1 MEMVRRI
8 TSEDHADKWL
18 FFRMNSANQGFGVEL
33 GPIFCK
39 RIIKRWETEGQVIGH
54 RVRGNF
60 EEWFIL

>member
-1 MEMVRRI
+1 MEMIRRI
-8 TSEDHADKWL
+8 QYEDRADKWL
-18 FFRMNSANQGFGVEL
+18 SFKEGAKYGVEL

-60 EEWFIL
+60 EEWYHD